1 MANALDQ
8 AVETAAAQKDAAVP
22 VEGDGGASAPAT
34 PDTPAPQSKT
44 PPPDAAPAQEAS
56 GATQATPVKD
66 TSGEKP
72 GEKPAPAKAKAKAT
86 GIPVAERN
94 GPQAPLDAAQFPPVE
109 LNGRY
114 MIYPSMAL
122 PELDSP
128 QAMAYSVEDR
138 REPGRQ
144 LFALICKPGLPV
156 RTSLMRELKSQSI
169 QGMIPMAD
177 FGPVLWSPIDQTAV
191 AIVFDR
197 PLGGRFLDTFGD
209 RPPRVNEYELGK
221 LILEPVAHAIS
232 ELQAIDFAHRAIR
245 LDHLFFMDKERREL
259 VVGECLSSPPGYD
272 QPVIYEPLD
281 RAYAMP
287 SGRGYGMSY
296 DDMYA
301 LGIMT
306 VFALLGNNPVARLGD
321 DEMLAAKAEFGSY
334 QCLCGNERIP
344 MALIEPIRGLLSD
357 EEFERWNMEALD
369 QWLNGQKKTP
379 IQRRPATKPKT
390 AFKFGGREHMTTRSV
405 AHAFSKNVP
414 EAVKIIKNGKL
425 EQWINSSLGETVLAD
440 TITGIIATCKVS
452 EGSPDGSDDI
462 LVAKV
467 CIRLDPHAPIRYKN
481 FSFLPDGFGAAL
493 AVEYLRKGNFQ
504 IPGEIL
510 ARDLLSFWVAA
521 QEHRT
526 PDLTSHERTFQTL
539 RGFAKINEM
548 GYGMERCLYE
558 LNRSLPCQSEILR
571 TTHVDHIDDFITS
584 LDQVADHVDTRS
596 RPMDKHIA
604 AFVATHFKYDIAP
617 HLKALSDSKEETSLI
632 GLLSLYALI
641 QWRMKVPTLFGLSS
655 WLGGLLAPAIGT
667 YHSRTTRRTIE
678 QEIPALVRQ
687 GSLPELFDLIDNAE
701 RRHIDTTDFE
711 EAQVAFAHAEEEIES
726 TVGEGVDQNKAALQV
741 GERVTATIAIIL
753 SMIATTVIIFVQT
766 M

>member
-8 AVETAAAQKDAAVP
+8 AVETAAAQKDVTVPQKGNGGSSVP
-22 VEGDGGASAPAT
+22 VTPSEAPLPSVAPPSEKPPPSAKSGGQ
-34 PDTPAPQSKT
+34 PDTPLA
-44 PPPDAAPAQEAS
+44 D
-56 GATQATPVKD
+56 G
-66 TSGEKP
+66 
-72 GEKPAPAKAKAKAT
+72 KPAPAKPKSKPT
-86 GIPVAERN
+86 GIPEAERN
-94 GPQAPLDAAQFPPVE
+94 AAQPQLDAAQFPPVE

-122 PELDSP
+122 ADLNSP
-128 QAMAYSVEDR
+128 QAMAYAVEDR

-169 QGMIPMAD
+169 NGMIPMAD
-177 FGPVLWSPIDQTAV
+177 YGPVFWSPIDQTAV
-191 AIVFDR
+191 AIVLDR
-197 PLGGRFLDTFGD
+197 PLGGRFLDTFVD

-221 LILEPVAHAIS
+221 LVLEPVAQAIS
-232 ELQAIDFAHRAIR
+232 ELQAIDHSHRAIR

-259 VVGECLSSPPGYD
+259 VVGECFSSPPGFD

-306 VFALLGNNPVARLGD
+306 VFALLGANPVARLND
-321 DEMLAAKAEFGSY
+321 DEMLSAKAEFGSY

-357 EEFERWNMEALD
+357 EEFERWSMEALD
-369 QWLNGQKKTP
+369 HWLNGQKKTP
-379 IQRRPATKPKT
+379 IQRRPATKPKI
-390 AFKFGGREHMTTRSV
+390 AFKFGGRDHMTTRSV

-414 EAVKIIKNGKL
+414 EAVKIIKSGKL
-425 EQWINSSLGETVLAD
+425 EQWITSSLGETALSDA
-440 TITGIIATCKVS
+440 INGLIAVCKVND
-452 EGSPDGSDDI
+452 GSPDGSDDV
-462 LVAKV
+462 LVSKV

-510 ARDLLSFWVAA
+510 ARDLLSFWVGA
-521 QEHRT
+521 QETRT
-526 PDLTSHERTFQTL
+526 PDLTSQERTFQTL

-558 LNRSLPCQSEILR
+558 LNRSLPCQSELLR
-571 TTHVDHIDDFITS
+571 TTFVDHIDDFIGA

-604 AFVATHFKYDIAP
+604 AFITTHFKYDIAP
-617 HLKALSDSKEETSLI
+617 HLKALSDPKEETSLI

-641 QWRMKVPTLFGLSS
+641 QWRMKVPTLYGLSS

-701 RRHIDTTDFE
+701 RRHIDTTDFD
-711 EAQVAFAHAEEEIES
+711 EAQVAFAHAEAEIES
-726 TVGEGVDQNKAALQV
+726 TAGEGVDQNKAALQV
-741 GERVTATIAIIL
+741 GERVTATIAIVI
-753 SMIATTVIIFVQT
+753 SMIATAVIIFVQT

>member
-8 AVETAAAQKDAAVP
+8 AVETAAAQEDATVP
-22 VEGDGGASAPAT
+22 PVSDGGLSAPAA
-34 PDTPAPQSKT
+34 PDDT
-44 PPPDAAPAQEAS
+44 AAPN
-56 GATQATPVKD
+56 ATPSAP
-66 TSGEKP
+66 SGDNQAQQP
-72 GEKPAPAKAKAKAT
+72 IAVPAPAKPKSKPT
-86 GIPVAERN
+86 GIPEADRN
-94 GPQAPLDAAQFPPVE
+94 APQPPLDATQFPPVE

-122 PELDSP
+122 PDLNSP

-138 REPGRQ
+138 RESGRQ

-156 RTSLMRELKSQSI
+156 RTSLMRELKAQSI
-169 QGMIPMAD
+169 NGMIPMAD
-177 FGPVLWSPIDQTAV
+177 FGPVFWSPIDQTAV
-191 AIVFDR
+191 AIVFER
-197 PLGGRFLDTFGD
+197 PLGGRFLDTFGEQ
-209 RPPRVNEYELGK
+209 PPRVNEYELGK
-221 LILEPVAHAIS
+221 LILEPVARAIS
-232 ELQAIDFAHRAIR
+232 ELQALDFAHRAIR

-259 VVGECLSSPPGYD
+259 VVGECLSSPPGFD
-272 QPVIYEPLD
+272 QPVIYEPVD

-301 LGIMT
+301 LGTMT
-306 VFALLGNNPVARLGD
+306 VFALLGTNPVAKLND
-321 DEMLAAKAEFGSY
+321 DEMLSAKAENGSY

-369 QWLNGQKKTP
+369 HWLNGQKKTP
-379 IQRRPATKPKT
+379 IQRRPATKPKI
-390 AFKFGGREHMTTRSV
+390 AFKFGGRDHMTTRSI

-425 EQWINSSLGETVLAD
+425 VQWITSSLSETVLAD
-440 TITGIIATCKVS
+440 AITGIIAACKVS

-462 LVAKV
+462 LVSKV

-521 QEHRT
+521 QSART
-526 PDLTSHERTFQTL
+526 PDLTSKERTFQTL

-571 TTHVDHIDDFITS
+571 TTYVDHIDDFITA
-584 LDQVADHVDTRS
+584 LDQVADNVDTRS

-604 AFVATHFKYDIAP
+604 AFIVTHFKYDIAP
-617 HLKALSDSKEETSLI
+617 HLKALSDKKDESSLI
-632 GLLSLYALI
+632 GLLSLYALM

-701 RRHIDTTDFE
+701 RRHIDTTDFD
-711 EAQVAFAHAEEEIES
+711 EAQVAFAQAEAEIES
-726 TVGEGVDQNKAALQV
+726 TVGEGVDQNKAALEV
-741 GERVTATIAIIL
+741 GERFTATFAIIL
-753 SMIATTVIIFVQT
+753 SMIATTVVIFVQT

>member
-8 AVETAAAQKDAAVP
+8 AVETAAAQEDAP
-22 VEGDGGASAPAT
+22 VSPVGDGSASVPAT
-34 PDTPAPQSKT
+34 PNDT
-44 PPPDAAPAQEAS
+44 AAPSAALPSDKPDQK
-56 GATQATPVKD
+56 PVD
-66 TSGEKP
+66 
-72 GEKPAPAKAKAKAT
+72 KPAPAKPKGKPT
-86 GIPVAERN
+86 GIPEAPRN
-94 GPQAPLDAAQFPPVE
+94 APQPPLDAAQFPPVE

-114 MIYPSMAL
+114 MIYPAMAL
-122 PELDSP
+122 PDLNSP

-156 RTSLMRELKSQSI
+156 RTSLMRELKSQNI
-169 QGMIPMAD
+169 NGMIPMAD
-177 FGPVLWSPIDQTAV
+177 YGPVFWSPVDQTAV
-191 AIVFDR
+191 AIVFER

-209 RPPRVNEYELGK
+209 QPPRVNEYELGK
-221 LILEPVAHAIS
+221 LILEPVARAIS
-232 ELQAIDFAHRAIR
+232 ELQAVDFAHRAIR

-272 QPVIYEPLD
+272 QPVIYEPIE

-306 VFALLGNNPVARLGD
+306 VFALLGTNPVAKLND
-321 DEMLAAKAEFGSY
+321 DEMLSAKAENGSY

-369 QWLNGQKKTP
+369 HWLNGQKKTP
-379 IQRRPATKPKT
+379 IQRRPATKPKA
-390 AFKFGGREHMTTRSV
+390 AFKFGGRDHMTARSV

-425 EQWINSSLGETVLAD
+425 EQWITSSLGETVLTDA
-440 TITGIIATCKVS
+440 ITGIIAACKVN

-462 LVAKV
+462 LVSKV
-467 CIRLDPHAPIRYKN
+467 CMRLDPHAPIRYKN

-510 ARDLLSFWVAA
+510 ARDLLSFWVGA
-521 QEHRT
+521 QESRT
-526 PDLTSHERTFQTL
+526 PDLTSQERTFQTL

-558 LNRSLPCQSEILR
+558 LNPSLPCQSQILR
-571 TTHVDHIDDFITS
+571 TTYVDHIDDFIVA

-604 AFVATHFKYDIAP
+604 AFIVTHFKYDIAP
-617 HLKALSDSKEETSLI
+617 HLKALSDKKEETSLI
-632 GLLSLYALI
+632 GLLSLYALM

-701 RRHIDTTDFE
+701 RRHIDTTDFD
-711 EAQVAFAHAEEEIES
+711 EAQVAFAHAEAEIES
-726 TVGEGVDQNKAALQV
+726 TVGEGVDQNKAALEV
-741 GERVTATIAIIL
+741 GERVTAMIAIVL

>member
-8 AVETAAAQKDAAVP
+8 AVETAAAQEDTSVP
-22 VEGDGGASAPAT
+22 PMGDGGVSV
-34 PDTPAPQSKT
+34 PDTPNGT
-44 PPPDAAPAQEAS
+44 AAPSAVPPSDKPDQN
-56 GATQATPVKD
+56 PVD
-66 TSGEKP
+66 
-72 GEKPAPAKAKAKAT
+72 KPAPAKPKGKPT
-86 GIPVAERN
+86 GIPEADRN
-94 GPQAPLDAAQFPPVE
+94 APQPPLDAAQFPPVE

-114 MIYPSMAL
+114 MIYPAMAL
-122 PELDSP
+122 PDLNSP

-156 RTSLMRELKSQSI
+156 RTSLMRELKSQNI
-169 QGMIPMAD
+169 NGMIPMAD
-177 FGPVLWSPIDQTAV
+177 YGPVFWSPIDQTAV
-191 AIVFDR
+191 AIVFER

-221 LILEPVAHAIS
+221 LILEPVARAIS
-232 ELQAIDFAHRAIR
+232 ELQAVDYAHRAIR

-272 QPVIYEPLD
+272 QPVIYEPID

-296 DDMYA
+296 DDMYS

-306 VFALLGNNPVARLGD
+306 VFALLGTNPVAKLND
-321 DEMLAAKAEFGSY
+321 DEMLSAKAENGSY

-369 QWLNGQKKTP
+369 HWLNGQKKTP
-379 IQRRPATKPKT
+379 IQRRPATKPKS
-390 AFKFGGREHMTTRSV
+390 AFKFGGRDHMTTRSV

-425 EQWINSSLGETVLAD
+425 EQWITSSLGETVLTDA
-440 TITGIIATCKVS
+440 ITGIIAACKVN

-462 LVAKV
+462 LVSKV

-510 ARDLLSFWVAA
+510 ARDLLSFWVGA
-521 QEHRT
+521 QENRT
-526 PDLTSHERTFQTL
+526 PDLTSQERTFQTL

-558 LNRSLPCQSEILR
+558 LNRSLPCQSQILR
-571 TTHVDHIDDFITS
+571 TTYVDHIDDFIVA

-604 AFVATHFKYDIAP
+604 AFIVTHFKYDIAP
-617 HLKALSDSKEETSLI
+617 HLKALSDKKEETSLI
-632 GLLSLYALI
+632 GLLSLYALM

-701 RRHIDTTDFE
+701 RRHIDTTDFD
-711 EAQVAFAHAEEEIES
+711 EAQVAFAHAEAEIES
-726 TVGEGVDQNKAALQV
+726 TVGEGVDQNKAALEV
-741 GERVTATIAIIL
+741 GERVTAMIAIVL